1 MSRPTSPRAGWRL
14 PSTPAFVVISG
25 ALVMVFLASGTPVP
39 LYNTFRVEDGITN
52 SGLAITTVIYLATT
66 ALALLTTGRLSNH
79 LGRRPVAFGAILFA
93 IAGCLLMMNV
103 HGLGVL
109 ITGRALQ
116 GIACGV
122 ASSALGSYVI
132 DTAPPRP
139 RWLPAVIT
147 SNAPPFAIPVGA
159 LISGELV
166 EVGPAPRL
174 LVFAVLAVV
183 LAVFGLLLWACP
195 ETVKPH
201 PGAMRS
207 LRPRIHVPHGEG
219 RLLFAA
225 GAAFVATWSLSG
237 FYQAFSPVLTVDYLG
252 TSSALVI
259 AVVFASIVILSPIGG
274 VLTGRLRTARAV
286 RLGLG
291 AFVVATA
298 AILLSLHAGA
308 IVPFLIASLVASVA
322 QGAANS
328 GGMRAV
334 LAHSRPQDRS
344 GLLATIYL
352 ISYAGAAAPGLLAGR
367 LANSMP
373 VDQIALGYG
382 ALVLVASAA
391 GIVAIRSSSAAPR
404 R

>member
-1 MSRPTSPRAGWRL
+1 
-14 PSTPAFVVISG
+14 
-25 ALVMVFLASGTPVP
+25 
-39 LYNTFRVEDGITN
+39 
-52 SGLAITTVIYLATT
+52 
-66 ALALLTTGRLSNH
+66 
-79 LGRRPVAFGAILFA
+79 
-93 IAGCLLMMNV
+93 
-103 HGLGVL
+103 
-109 ITGRALQ
+109 
-116 GIACGV
+116 
-122 ASSALGSYVI
+122 
-132 DTAPPRP
+132 
-139 RWLPAVIT
+139 
-147 SNAPPFAIPVGA
+147 
-159 LISGELV
+159 
-166 EVGPAPRL
+166 
-174 LVFAVLAVV
+174 
-183 LAVFGLLLWACP
+183 
-195 ETVKPH
+195 
-201 PGAMRS
+201 
-207 LRPRIHVPHGEG
+207 
-219 RLLFAA
+219 
-225 GAAFVATWSLSG
+225 
-237 FYQAFSPVLTVDYLG
+237 
-252 TSSALVI
+252 
-259 AVVFASIVILSPIGG
+259 VVFASIVILSPIGG